1 MVNIHP
7 INHQM
12 KMNPMLKGKAKAQD
26 GQTTQGNGS
35 EAPGQFRENPK
46 VNARIDEYIKHNPKH
61 WDYIQG
67 MPRER
72 LERALVLNEVQKIE
86 RQEKMKSGI
95 LRKLD
100 QNPELKQA
108 YETLVKHLPE
118 DQRERVMLNIAG
130 RTMRSITPRQAQTAG
145 AARV

>member
-1 MVNIHP
+1 
-7 INHQM
+7 
-12 KMNPMLKGKAKAQD
+12 MLKGKAKPQD
-26 GQTTQGNGS
+26 GQNIQGNGS

-46 VNARIDEYIKHNPKH
+46 VNARIDEYINNNPKH
-61 WDYIQG
+61 WTYIQA

-72 LERALVLNEVQKIE
+72 LERALVLNEVQKLD
-86 RQEKMKSGI
+86 RQEKMNAGI
-95 LRKLD
+95 LRRLD

-118 DQRERVMLNIAG
+118 DQREKVMLSIAG
-130 RTMRSITPRQAQTAG
+130 RTMRSITPRQAQPAA